1 MSFFFISF
9 VCNDVIE
16 TYLLKK
22 KVKQVYL
29 CALVEQTES
38 LDEQDKALLT
48 C

>member
-1 MSFFFISF
+1 MSFFSF
-9 VCNDVIE
+9 HLSV
-16 TYLLKK
+16 TMPFKRTLLEK

-29 CALVEQTES
+29 RALVEQTES

>member
-1 MSFFFISF
+1 MSFKR
-9 VCNDVIE
+9 
-16 TYLLKK
+16 TYWKK

-29 CALVEQTES
+29 RALVEQTES